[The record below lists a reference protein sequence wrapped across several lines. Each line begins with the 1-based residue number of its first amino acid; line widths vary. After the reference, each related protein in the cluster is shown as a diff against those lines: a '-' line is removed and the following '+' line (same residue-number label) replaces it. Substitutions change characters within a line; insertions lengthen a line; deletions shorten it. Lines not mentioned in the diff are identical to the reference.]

1 MSQQTNTKTHNKSF
15 ITIMMGLFAMMIA
28 SFMFYYDV
36 KSYVSYLLF
45 ATGFVLVGVGLL
57 IGFLILIRDDKNA
70 R

>member
-1 MSQQTNTKTHNKSF
+1 MSQQTNNKTHNKSF

-57 IGFLILIRDDKNA
+57 FGFLILIRDDKNA

>member
-1 MSQQTNTKTHNKSF
+1 
-15 ITIMMGLFAMMIA
+15 MMGLFAMMIA

>member
-1 MSQQTNTKTHNKSF
+1 MSQQTNNKTHNKSF

-57 IGFLILIRDDKNA
+57 FGFLMLIRDGKNA